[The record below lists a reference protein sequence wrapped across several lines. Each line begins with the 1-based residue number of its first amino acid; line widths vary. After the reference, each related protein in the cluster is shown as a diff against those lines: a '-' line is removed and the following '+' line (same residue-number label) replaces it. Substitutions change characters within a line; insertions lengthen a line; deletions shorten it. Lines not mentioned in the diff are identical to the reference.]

1 MDMTQQDERITR
13 FEHKVIE
20 QPENELHR
28 FSLGKALFDAG
39 RYPEAERHLR
49 VALGK
54 RQDWMVVVMLLGQCA
69 QQRDDKALAR
79 SFYEKALK
87 LAIDQHHEGPE
98 ADARAALAALD

>member
-1 MDMTQQDERITR
+1 MDTTQQDERIAR
-13 FEHKVIE
+13 FEAKVIE
-20 QPENELHR
+20 HPENELHR

-39 RYPEAERHLR
+39 RLAEAERHLR

-69 QQRDDKALAR
+69 VQRGDKAAAR
-79 SFYEKALK
+79 ELYEKALQ

-98 ADARAALAALD
+98 AEVRAALASLE

>member
-1 MDMTQQDERITR
+1 MDTTQQDERIAR
-13 FEHKVIE
+13 FEAKVIE
-20 QPENELHR
+20 HPEQELHR

-39 RYPEAERHLR
+39 RYAEAERHLR

-69 QQRDDKALAR
+69 LQRGDKTAAR
-79 SFYEKALK
+79 ELYEKALQ
-87 LAIDQHHEGPE
+87 LAIEQHHEGPE